1 VRLAYKFLAAG
12 ATSPFTGFRWPGVG
26 EWVSARPGREPAW
39 VFACR
44 RGDLPYWLER
54 ELWLVE
60 LEGPVREAR
69 HQISAPRARLAS
81 RVHGWN
87 DELRHDYAAACAFHA
102 RELALTRL
110 PAELALRIRELSG
123 LSGIAA
129 ALDAAPDSSTIGG
142 FLRDV
147 AAIAPRDA
155 AAASYVAAILAAAVG
170 GDQASFEAEREWQA
184 RWLSERLGLGE
195 G

>member
-12 ATSPFTGFRWPGVG
+12 AISPFTRFRWPRVG
-26 EWVSARPGREPAW
+26 EWVSARPDREPAW

-44 RGDLPYWLER
+44 RGDLPYWLEQ

-81 RVHGWN
+81 RVQGWN
-87 DELRHDYAAACAFHA
+87 AELRRDYAAACAFRA
-102 RELALTRL
+102 REIALPRLPRELAG
-110 PAELALRIRELSG
+110 RIGGLSD

-129 ALDAAPDSSTIGG
+129 ALDATPDSSTIGG

-147 AAIAPRDA
+147 AAIAPLDA
-155 AAASYVAAILAAAVG
+155 AAASYVAAVLAAAVG

-184 RWLSERLGLGE
+184 RWLSERLGLAE